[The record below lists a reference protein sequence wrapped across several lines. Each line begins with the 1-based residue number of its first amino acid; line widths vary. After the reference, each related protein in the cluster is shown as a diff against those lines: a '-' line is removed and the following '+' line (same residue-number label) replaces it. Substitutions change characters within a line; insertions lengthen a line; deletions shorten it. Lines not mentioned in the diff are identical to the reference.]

1 MKVRIYLDNCS
12 YNRPYDDQ
20 SQMRIYLE
28 TQAKHHIQ
36 EMIRKGSL
44 ELVTS
49 YVLDYENSR
58 NRSLQKRMAIEKFI
72 REYTSVYVGD
82 RNISELGKYA
92 DKIMKTGVKEKD
104 AYHVACAIIAQCRYF
119 ITTDDRL
126 LKYHSQDI
134 YLVTPGEFIRRMEA
148 DYE

>member
-28 TQAKHHIQ
+28 TQAKLHIQ
-36 EMIRKGSL
+36 DMIRKGDL

-49 YVLDYENSR
+49 YVLDYENDK
-58 NRSLQKRMAIEKFI
+58 NRSLQKKKAIERFI
-72 REYTSVYVGD
+72 REYSRVYVSD
-82 RNISELGKYA
+82 RNKSEIGKYA
-92 DKIMKTGVKEKD
+92 DEIMKTGVKEKD
-104 AYHVACAIIAQCRYF
+104 AYHVACAIIAQCKYF

-126 LKYHSQDI
+126 LKYYSEEI
-134 YLVTPGEFIRRMEA
+134 YLVTPGEFIRRMET
-148 DYE
+148 DL

>member
-28 TQAKHHIQ
+28 TQAKLHIQ
-36 EMIRKGSL
+36 DMIRKGDL

-49 YVLDYENSR
+49 YVLGYENDR
-58 NRSLQKRMAIEKFI
+58 NRSLQKKMAIERFI
-72 REYTSVYVGD
+72 REYSSVYVSD
-82 RNISELGKYA
+82 KNKNEIGKYA
-92 DKIMKTGVKEKD
+92 DEIMKTGVKEKD
-104 AYHVACAIIAQCRYF
+104 AYHVACAIIAQCKYF

-126 LKYHSQDI
+126 LKYYSEDI
-134 YLVTPGEFIRRMEA
+134 YLVTPGEFIRRMEV
-148 DYE
+148 DL

>member
-28 TQAKHHIQ
+28 TQAKLHIQ
-36 EMIRKGSL
+36 DMIRKGDL

-49 YVLDYENSR
+49 YVLDYENDR
-58 NRSLQKRMAIEKFI
+58 NRSLQKKMAIERFI
-72 REYTSVYVGD
+72 REYSSVYISH
-82 RNISELGKYA
+82 RNKNEIGKYA
-92 DKIMKTGVKEKD
+92 DDIMKTGVKEKD
-104 AYHVACAIIAQCRYF
+104 AYHVACAIIAQCKYF

-126 LKYHSQDI
+126 LKYYSEEI
-134 YLVTPGEFIRRMEA
+134 YLVTPGEFIRRMET
-148 DYE
+148 DL

>member
-28 TQAKHHIQ
+28 TQAKLHIQ
-36 EMIRKGSL
+36 DMIRKGDL

-49 YVLDYENSR
+49 YVLDYENDR
-58 NRSLQKRMAIEKFI
+58 NRSVQKKMAIERFI
-72 REYTSVYVGD
+72 REYSSVYISH
-82 RNISELGKYA
+82 RNKNEIGKYA
-92 DKIMKTGVKEKD
+92 DDIMKTGVKEKD
-104 AYHVACAIIAQCRYF
+104 AYHVACAIIAQCKYF

-126 LKYHSQDI
+126 LKYYSEEI
-134 YLVTPGEFIRRMEA
+134 YLVTPGEFIRRMET
-148 DYE
+148 DL

>member
-1 MKVRIYLDNCS
+1 
-12 YNRPYDDQ
+12 
-20 SQMRIYLE
+20 
-28 TQAKHHIQ
+28 
-36 EMIRKGSL
+36 
-44 ELVTS
+44 
-49 YVLDYENSR
+49 
-58 NRSLQKRMAIEKFI
+58 
-72 REYTSVYVGD
+72 
-82 RNISELGKYA
+82 
-92 DKIMKTGVKEKD
+92 MKTGVKEKD